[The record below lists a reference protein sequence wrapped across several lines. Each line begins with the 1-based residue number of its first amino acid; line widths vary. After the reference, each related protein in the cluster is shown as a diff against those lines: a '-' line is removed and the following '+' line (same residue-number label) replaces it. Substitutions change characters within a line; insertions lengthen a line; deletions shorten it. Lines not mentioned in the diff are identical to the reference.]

1 MGFNKNFLKGKW
13 VPYTIATCSAV
24 VVYLLLSNIGTFL
37 GGINSF
43 LALISPILS
52 GVVIAYVLNPIM
64 LFYERKVLHKVKG
77 PTIRHSLAVLLTV
90 ISVILAIV
98 ILMVALIPQIVSSVV
113 TFIENFESY
122 ANTSQSL
129 FDNLEMLAANYNFD
143 ISNVTEGINKMLNNL
158 SANLTTHVSTVI
170 NTSYNI
176 GLSVFNSV
184 ISFILAIYY
193 LSDKDRLLSGC
204 KQLFKV
210 VLREKKYKSFAGFM
224 KKCDAILIRYI
235 GCDLLDGLIVGIIN
249 GIFMKILNMP
259 YIILISVI
267 VGITNLA
274 PTFGPII
281 GAVIGGFILLLINP
295 WHALWF
301 ILLTLALQTVDGY
314 FIKPKL
320 FGNSLGVPGVWIL
333 ISIIF
338 FGRLFGVAGIL
349 MAIPFAAIV
358 DFVYHDLL
366 DYFDQKKAQQEQE
379 KESSDKESSDEKSS
393 N

>member
-52 GVVIAYVLNPIM
+52 GIVIAYVLNPIM

-129 FDNLEMLAANYNFD
+129 FDNLAMLASNYNFD
-143 ISNVTEGINKMLNNL
+143 ISNVTESINKMLNNL

-176 GLSVFNSV
+176 GISVFNAV

-193 LSDKDRLLSGC
+193 LSDKERLLSGC

-210 VLREKKYKSFAGFM
+210 VLREKKYKNFAGFM

-301 ILLTLALQTVDGY
+301 IILTLALQTVDGY

-366 DYFDQKKAQQEQE
+366 DYFDQKKAQQEKE
-379 KESSDKESSDEKSS
+379 KDSSDEESSD
-393 N
+393 